1 MLSDH
6 ERKTLR
12 EVERQFMLEDPG
24 FAQSFDTDAQHL
36 HRDSPGLPRW
46 AYTILLVISST
57 LGLIL
62 LVAGS
67 LSGALT
73 FAVVTGLIWA
83 AWRYLD
89 GTSRR
94 AT

>member
-6 ERKTLR
+6 EQKTLR
-12 EVERQFMLEDPG
+12 EVERQFILEDPG
-24 FAQSFDTDAQHL
+24 FARSFDTDAQRP
-36 HRDSPGLPRW
+36 HRDAPDLPRW
-46 AYTILLVISST
+46 AYTTLLVVSST
-57 LGLIL
+57 FGLIL

-83 AWRYLD
+83 VW
-89 GTSRR
+89 R

>member
-24 FAQSFDTDAQHL
+24 FAQSFDTDAQRL
-36 HRDSPGLPRW
+36 HRGAPVLPRW
-46 AYTILLVISST
+46 AYTTLLVVSST
-57 LGLIL
+57 FGLIL

-83 AWRYLD
+83 VW
-89 GTSRR
+89 R